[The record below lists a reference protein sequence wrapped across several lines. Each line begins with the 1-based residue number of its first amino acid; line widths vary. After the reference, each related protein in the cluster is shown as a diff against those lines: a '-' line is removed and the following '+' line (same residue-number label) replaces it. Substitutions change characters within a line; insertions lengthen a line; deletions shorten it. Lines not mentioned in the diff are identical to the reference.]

1 MINHFNK
8 KIILWIINFILIFLT
23 ILISLSIVC
32 AAVYFPLVW
41 IGAADIAKGWAIA
54 IGISYIV
61 IIIIRIMAEAMN

>member
-32 AAVYFPLVW
+32 AAVYFPLAW
-41 IGAADIAKGWAIA
+41 IGFNSAKGVTIA
-54 IGISYIV
+54 IGILYIV
-61 IIIIRIMAEAMN
+61 IIIIKLIAEAMS

>member
-1 MINHFNK
+1 MINRFNK

-41 IGAADIAKGWAIA
+41 IGAADIAKGWTIA

-61 IIIIRIMAEAMN
+61 IIIIKIIAEAID